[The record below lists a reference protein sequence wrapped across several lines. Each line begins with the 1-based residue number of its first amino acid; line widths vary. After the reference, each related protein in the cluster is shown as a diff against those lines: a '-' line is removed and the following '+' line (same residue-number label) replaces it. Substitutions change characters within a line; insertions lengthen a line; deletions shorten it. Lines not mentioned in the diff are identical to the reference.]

1 MLVQVRGAGDIAT
14 GVALR
19 LWRAGM
25 NIIMVDLPVPTS
37 IRRTACFSEAIRLGS
52 YTVEGVEGV
61 FAEDEASALEIA
73 RSRKIAVMADPTCQS
88 VWRTKPAVLV
98 DCVLAKKN
106 LGTTRDMAP
115 LVIGVG
121 PGFCAGED
129 VDLCVETKRGHYM
142 GRVIYEGSPIANT
155 GIPGIVGGYSAERV
169 LRAPK
174 DGIFK
179 PVKEIG
185 DIVVAGEVAAY
196 VDGEPMLCTIDG
208 VLRGLLQEGVEVF
221 AGMKSGDIDPRC
233 EVAHCYCSS
242 DKAIAVGGGVLEAI
256 LNTTGVLAG

>member
-19 LWRAGM
+19 LYRAGM
-25 NIIMVDLPVPTS
+25 NVVMVDLPVPTS
-37 IRRTACFSEAIRLGS
+37 IRRTVCFSEAIRLGS

-61 FAEDEASALEIA
+61 CAKDAADALEIA
-73 RSRKIAVMADPTCQS
+73 RSRKIAVLPDPTGES
-88 VWRTKPAVLV
+88 VYRTKPAVLV
-98 DCVLAKKN
+98 DCILAKKN
-106 LGTTRDMAP
+106 LGTTKDMAP

-121 PGFCAGED
+121 PGFTAGED
-129 VDLCVETKRGHYM
+129 VDLCIETKRGHYM

-155 GIPGIVGGYSAERV
+155 GIPGNIGGFSSERV

-174 DGIFK
+174 AGIFE

-185 DIVVAGEVAAY
+185 DVVKAGEVAAY

-221 AGMKSGDIDPRC
+221 EGMKSGDIDPRC
-233 EVAHCYCSS
+233 ELAHCYCAS
-242 DKAIAVGGGVLEAI
+242 DKAIAIGGGILEAI
-256 LNTTGVLAG
+256 LNTTGILAG